1 MKKYIVMVLLA
12 AITLSCLGGCGET
25 AQNPSGAAEVEEI
38 GDTGGLELPFTED
51 NTEIKWVVSSSYTNL
66 NDTYVLQK
74 LRQLTGVNIQLQV
87 LPTATVGEKV
97 KVLVASR
104 DIPDIIGSGFSSI
117 EDINDLGVQGA
128 FAKVNDYFDIMPNYK
143 KLYVDNPEN
152 NWVLTS
158 HQAADG
164 GLYMVHGYDVSR
176 DVNHGVL
183 YRKDIFDKHGIPM
196 WNSPE
201 EFYQALLKL
210 KQNYPESQPFTS
222 KMKDGLF
229 RNLSVSWGI
238 NAFEPYYDEAEKVWK
253 YSDTDPEM
261 KNMLDYLKKLYD
273 EGLLDREF
281 LTMTQAAWTSK
292 MTQADKAFVTW
303 DWIGRLD
310 MFQEQAGKVVPG
322 YDLRYGNPIGPKG
335 TVVTLSKVGPG
346 TPVAKN
352 KNTEISLKLLDFLL
366 SPAGAELTT
375 MGKEGETYEL
385 NDRGKATFPDFPVD
399 KKVEI
404 TDLEEKYGMFIAGA
418 CKRYDRR
425 SSYFDFSEREQEA
438 QDFAVKGNRFEPA
451 DPELAFTN
459 EEKEVITDKK
469 NKLINAAKETFSQ
482 YILGSGS
489 GDAAW
494 NAWLAKAQ
502 QMGADDL
509 VKIYNDAQKRFEEN
523 R

>member
-1 MKKYIVMVLLA
+1 MKKLIVMVLTAALA
-12 AITLSCLGGCGET
+12 LSGLAGCKD
-25 AQNPSGAAEVEEI
+25 AQNPAGSAELGEI
-38 GDTGGLELPFTED
+38 GDTGGLKLPFTND
-51 NTEIKWVVSSSYTNL
+51 NTEIEWVVSSSYTNL
-66 NDTYVLQK
+66 NDTYVIQK

-104 DIPDIIGSGFSSI
+104 NIPDIIGNGFSSI
-117 EDINDLGVQGA
+117 EDINDLG
-128 FAKVNDYFDIMPNYK
+128 KINDYFDIMPNYK
-143 KLYVDNPEN
+143 KIYVDNPEN

-164 GLYMVHGYDVSR
+164 GLYMVQSYDVQR

-183 YRKDIFDKHGIPM
+183 YRKDIFEKHNIPM
-196 WNSPE
+196 WNNPE

-222 KMKDGLF
+222 KAKDGLF
-229 RNLSVSWGI
+229 SNLSISWGI

-253 YSDTDPEM
+253 YSDTDPTM

-310 MFQEQAGKVVPG
+310 MFQQQAEKLVPG

-346 TPVAKN
+346 APVAKN
-352 KNTEISLKLLDFLL
+352 ENTELSLKLLDFLL

-375 MGKEGETYEL
+375 MGKEGETYVL
-385 NDRGKATFPDFPVD
+385 NERGKASFPEFEEG

-451 DPELAFTN
+451 DPELSFTN
-459 EEKEVITDKK
+459 EEKKIITDKK
-469 NKLINAAKETFSQ
+469 TKLVTAAKEAFSQ
-482 YILGSGS
+482 YILGNSS
-489 GDAAW
+489 GDTAW

-509 VKIYNDAQKRFEEN
+509 VKIDNDAQKRFEEN